1 MQTKSRPYK
10 TKIADTE
17 LMLFRHL
24 FYAYAVSMHHLKKPN
39 VPFSLILV
47 GILCLSVAPTAQG
60 FITLHH
66 DLGRRVDGLLISKVH
81 EPFWTIHYSF
91 DKCPPVDKETQERFE
106 QIITK
111 FLQSWLQPLREYTE
125 RPIVNDFRYKLDPDW
140 RGATFGVTHI
150 CEFKEAPKAFFD
162 PLGLINP
169 AKRS

>member
-1 MQTKSRPYK
+1 
-10 TKIADTE
+10 
-17 LMLFRHL
+17 MLFRHL
-24 FYAYAVSMHHLKKPN
+24 FYTCAVSMRRLKKPN
-39 VPFSLILV
+39 VLFSLILV
-47 GILCLSVAPTAQG
+47 SILYLSIAPAAQG

-66 DLGRRVDGLLISKVH
+66 DLGRRLDIFLISKVH

-111 FLQSWLQPLREYTE
+111 FIQSWLQPLREYTE

-150 CEFKEAPKAFFD
+150 CEFKEAPKHF
-162 PLGLINP
+162 LGRWGSSIPREVMNLP
-169 AKRS
+169 GAG